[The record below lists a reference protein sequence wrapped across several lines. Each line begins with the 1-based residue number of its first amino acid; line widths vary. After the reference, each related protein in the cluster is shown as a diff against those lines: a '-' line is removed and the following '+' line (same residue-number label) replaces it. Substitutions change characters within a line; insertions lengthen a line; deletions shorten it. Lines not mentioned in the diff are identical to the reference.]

1 MHILSQIINSLPFF
15 ISIETASILA
25 KICIL
30 IWLLL
35 SNKII
40 KSSLNSIRIFL
51 VLILLGALLEDLAW
65 VVNTLETS
73 ILPSI
78 DSRAAI
84 LLLRVAWIFTI
95 VQYQSFSLFIENLIP
110 NQSKN
115 LFIINRI
122 FLVISSIYSSILLW
136 LILFKTMSFN
146 RFTIEYIAFEHIS
159 LIYTPTLTLICLI
172 FTLIR
177 LRDTNIPD
185 SLRQQLYTFTL
196 GLIGPIIISDTI
208 QIYQLKIIPNHIIN
222 NYAVIAL
229 SSLIIT
235 GITYLCINHMVNLD
249 YVDDYYDA

>member
-1 MHILSQIINSLPFF
+1 MLNQVVNSLHFF
-15 ISIETASILA
+15 ISIELISILA
-25 KICIL
+25 KIFIL
-30 IWLLL
+30 TWLLF

-51 VLILLGALLEDLAW
+51 ILILLGALLEDLAW
-65 VVNTLETS
+65 IVNTLEAS
-73 ILPSI
+73 VLPNI

-84 LLLRVAWIFTI
+84 FLLRVAWIFTI

-110 NQSKN
+110 NQSKK

-122 FLVISSIYSSILLW
+122 FLIIGSIYSSILLW
-136 LILFKTMSFN
+136 LTLFKPTDFN
-146 RFTIEYIAFEHIS
+146 RFEIEYLAFEHIS
-159 LIYTPTLTLICLI
+159 HIYIPTLTITCLI

-185 SLRQQLYTFTL
+185 ALRQQLYTFTL

-208 QIYQLKIIPNHIIN
+208 QIYQLEIIPNHIIN

-229 SSLIIT
+229 SSLVIT
-235 GITYLCINHMVNLD
+235 GITYLCINHMVSLD
-249 YVDDYYDA
+249 YVDGYYDV